1 MATTLPTPTDIADDY
16 LVYLSSLQPDLNVD
30 QEDSDWW
37 IRSRVTGGVVAGVYA
52 DNYLISQDAF
62 PQNARQDAIAQWLIT
77 LFGNDPVQGNFLPAT
92 ISQGFAS
99 VTGNPGQVVSVSL
112 QAIYGPNG
120 NAYTVQAA
128 TTLDSI
134 AGTGLVPFQSV
145 GTGQNQNLNAGAII
159 TFPSPPAGLNSTAV
173 VASGGFSD
181 ATDQESLTAARARVL
196 TRIRTPLGVGRVSD
210 YIQYAEEADPSVT
223 SASVSRYPFG
233 LGTVGVYITSGTNN
247 IDAAVDAG
255 EPINVIPSQQL
266 IDTVQAYLD
275 INSPATDCVTV
286 LAPSAV
292 AIDVNVQ
299 VSLSQGTL
307 DTILAGQSLS
317 QRQLI
322 QREVSRA
329 LYKTLVG
336 GRILGA
342 SGYVLA
348 SDIEQS
354 IDVTLSA
361 EATETG
367 TIPILLDRRVFPLT
381 ATGYNRTILPQ
392 EVPIPGTITVTVF

>member
-329 LYKTLVG
+329 LYKTPVG